1 MAPTSLDDE
10 VPASLFGKQSRSVL
24 SDSLQPLWTVALQA
38 PLSMG
43 FSRQELWSG
52 FPLPP
57 PTSSDTPLIIILHF
71 LPTTTRKFSPSEL
84 FVYEWPCFFLISWT
98 SPHALA
104 FPGEHPLPHPGPC
117 SHSPLPRPG
126 VSTPAMCSHASCL
139 SRYGPVT
146 SNRICL
152 QPALPKFQLDHKV
165 RGQGEGHFCLLHF
178 FNAQNLL
185 TVSDIQKMSER
196 VENKYK

>member
-1 MAPTSLDDE
+1 MAPASLDDE
-10 VPASLFGKQSRSVL
+10 VPASLFGKRSLSVL
-24 SDSLQPLWTVALQA
+24 SDSLRPLWTVALQA

-57 PTSSDTPLIIILHF
+57 PTSSDTSLIIVLHF
-71 LPTTTRKFSPSEL
+71 LPTTMRKFSPSEL

-117 SHSPLPRPG
+117 SHAPLPRPG
-126 VSTPAMCSHASCL
+126 VSTPVMCSHPSCL
-139 SRYGPVT
+139 PCHLES
-146 SNRICL
+146 ICL
-152 QPALPKFQLDHKV
+152 QPALLKFQLDHRV

-178 FNAQNLL
+178 LMPRTYSQFL
-185 TVSDIQKMSER
+185 TYRRCQKE
-196 VENKYK
+196 